1 MIAQTAPGPIF
12 GLQRGATWFLVA
24 GILFIVVG
32 ALALVEPLVTSVAVG
47 LFLGVSF
54 LFAGA
59 MAAGTGIANIGHK
72 GGWLY
77 VLLGVFGMVA
87 GGFMAL
93 QPVAAA
99 VSLVWITGFFL
110 IFAGA
115 FELAAA
121 FRAEKHRGWM
131 VFLGA
136 ADILL
141 GVLLLDID
149 PLAAVHFLAFIV
161 AVSFVMRGVASIV
174 LSTHLR
180 KLSQA

>member
-1 MIAQTAPGPIF
+1 MTTQAAPGPIF

-24 GILFIVVG
+24 GILFLVVG

-47 LFLGVSF
+47 LFLGVTF
-54 LFAGA
+54 MLAGA
-59 MAAGTGIANIGHK
+59 MAAGTGIVNIGHK

-77 VLLGVFGMVA
+77 VLLGLFGMLA
-87 GGFMAL
+87 GGFMAF

-121 FRAEKHRGWM
+121 FRAQKHRGWM
-131 VFLGA
+131 IFLGTV
-136 ADILL
+136 DILL

-149 PLAAVHFLAFIV
+149 PVSAMHFLAFIV
-161 AVSFVMRGVASIV
+161 AVSFVMRGAASIV
-174 LSTHLR
+174 FSNELR
-180 KLSQA
+180 KLSKA